1 MKLFR
6 ILMKYSDGTDDLQ
19 DEVFE
24 DEDAAE
30 EYAQYL
36 VGCSRQGA
44 EILELSNPGD
54 YPMDDYE
61 EPDYEIVDRLLFC
74 LHEWVM

>member
-1 MKLFR
+1 MKNYR
-6 ILMKYSDGTDDLQ
+6 ILLKYLDGTEDIQ
-19 DEVFE
+19 DEVF
-24 DEDAAE
+24 DDVDAAE

-61 EPDYEIVDRLLFC
+61 DPDYEIIEED
-74 LHEWVM
+74 ED